1 MPSSTENPSKTD
13 TEPSDTGAPADL
25 PQPTGENTPAPHG
38 HASNGWKL
46 ALGALGVVYGDIGT
60 SPLYAFRECFEH
72 THIPVTEASVLGVVS
87 CVFWALVLVV
97 GIKYALFVLR
107 ADNHGEGGLLALMAL
122 AARRQAKGRVARR
135 LLIIGLFGTALFYA
149 DGMLTPAISVLSAVE
164 GLAVRNPEFKTYV
177 MPISI
182 AIIFGLFALQRRGTA
197 GLGALFGPV
206 TLIWFLL
213 IGGIALPWIVEHPEI
228 LRALHPGYAIDL
240 LSSSWS
246 GYFVLGSVVLTVTG
260 AEAMFADLGH
270 FGRSPIRR
278 AWFVVA
284 FPALF
289 LSYAGQGAYVL
300 DNLGVEVQNPFYQMA
315 PDFLFY
321 PLVITATFATIVA
334 SQALIS
340 GVFSVTH
347 QGIQLGYLPRLTVVH
362 TSSDMEGQVYVPQ
375 ANWLLALACIGLVA
389 FFRESGNLASA
400 YGIAVTGTML
410 VTSILFFDAMRAR
423 WGGLRTAIL
432 VSGFIALDL
441 VLLFAN
447 IPKIPS
453 GGWIPLAAGFV
464 IITLMLVW
472 IDGSDAVRK
481 RLTEMSVPLDQ
492 LKSELARSNCIRI
505 PGTAV
510 FLTRGDHG
518 APPMLVHHVRHSHAL
533 HQNVVLLTV
542 DTEHVPTVPRARR
555 MEVEPRKNGFI
566 RVTARYGFRE
576 SPDLR
581 EVLEELEARGYPID
595 AKKADIFVGHS
606 TVVATGSRGF
616 SRWRGR
622 IFQALQRNSK
632 PATTFFHLP
641 CDQVEEVGVRLE
653 I

>member
-1 MPSSTENPSKTD
+1 MPPSTETPSKSD
-13 TEPSDTGAPADL
+13 AEPSDSGASAPPAA
-25 PQPTGENTPAPHG
+25 ESTPAPHG
-38 HASNGWKL
+38 HPSGAWKL

-72 THIPVTEASVLGVVS
+72 IPATEANVLGVVS
-87 CVFWALVLVV
+87 CVFWALLLVV
-97 GIKYALFVLR
+97 GVKYCAFVLR
-107 ADNHGEGGLLALMAL
+107 ADNHGEGGVLALMAL
-122 AARRQAKGRVARR
+122 AARRQQRARLTR
-135 LLIIGLFGTALFYA
+135 TLLVIGLFGTALFYA
-149 DGMLTPAISVLSAVE
+149 EGMLTPAISVLSAVE
-164 GLAVRNPEFKTYV
+164 GIKVGSDVFTPYVVPIAVVILLA
-177 MPISI
+177 
-182 AIIFGLFALQRRGTA
+182 LFAVQRRGTA
-197 GLGALFGPV
+197 GLGSLFGPI
-206 TLIWFLL
+206 TLIWFLAIAGL
-213 IGGIALPWIVEHPEI
+213 AVPQIIAEPGIFRAVNPVYAVE
-228 LRALHPGYAIDL
+228 L
-240 LSSSWS
+240 LSSNWT
-246 GYFVLGSVVLTVTG
+246 GFFVLGSVVLTITG
-260 AEAMFADLGH
+260 AEALCADLGH

-278 AWFVVA
+278 AWFFVA

-300 DNLGVEVQNPFYQMA
+300 RDLGAKIHNPFFEMA
-315 PDFLFY
+315 GEMFLW
-321 PLVITATFATIVA
+321 PLIVIATLAAIVA

-347 QGIQLGYLPRLTVVH
+347 QGIQLGYLPRLSIIH
-362 TSSDMEGQVYVPQ
+362 TSPDMEGQVYVPQ
-375 ANWLLALACIGLVA
+375 ANWLLALACIGLVL
-389 FFRESGNLASA
+389 FFRESSNLASA
-400 YGIAVTGTML
+400 YGIAVTSTMM
-410 VTSILFFDAMRAR
+410 VTSILFFQVMKPR
-423 WGGLRTAIL
+423 WGLLRAGLLSGSFMAMDALLIF
-432 VSGFIALDL
+432 VSL
-441 VLLFAN
+441 
-447 IPKIPS
+447 PKLPT

-492 LKSELARSNCIRI
+492 LKNELARSNCIRI

-533 HQNVVLLTV
+533 HENVVLLTV
-542 DTEHVPTVPRARR
+542 DTEHVPTVSRARR

-581 EVLEELEARGYPID
+581 EVLDELEARGYPID

-606 TVVATGSRGF
+606 TVVATGTRGF

-622 IFQALQRNSK
+622 VFQALQRNSR